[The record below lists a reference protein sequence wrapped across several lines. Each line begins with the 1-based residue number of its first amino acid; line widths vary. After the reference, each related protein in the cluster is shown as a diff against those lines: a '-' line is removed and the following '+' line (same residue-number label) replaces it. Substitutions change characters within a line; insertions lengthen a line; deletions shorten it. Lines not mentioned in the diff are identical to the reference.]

1 LFTSI
6 IKEKKMMKNYVKG
19 ISITFAA
26 LVLAACGST
35 VPSETPSSSTPVS
48 SEVSLT
54 SIVIAG
60 ATDVTIPFNEAFNLR
75 TGVTA
80 TGNNGMNYTSNITFS
95 STSSA
100 VNTST
105 GDLDT
110 TKTGVHAVRYQVSVG
125 SVVVQQWRN
134 ITVGQPESTGGM
146 LINPD
151 FALGTAGWDDKYA
164 GAPFFEGDGGT
175 LGLST
180 ESGQLKAVVVAGA
193 NPWTPRFGQ
202 AKVPFEIGETYEVS
216 FFARSSVNKTIRVQ
230 VGEQY
235 AGAPYFA
242 NFLSIEG
249 FDFSITTTMTKYS
262 FTFTHNVFV
271 PEVDPGSLLFNL
283 GNVGGRVDATMFFD
297 DISIEETVLGVDT
310 TAPIISGVPATKDVL
325 INSVFNPLAGVTAFD
340 AVDGVITSDIVVEI
354 LNSTSQVVSAVN
366 TSALGT
372 FTINYSVED
381 EAGNEAT
388 ASTVIT
394 IVDTLPA
401 QQWVGY
407 GYEVAQTA
415 TNVSLTY
422 TNVAAE
428 WWTNNAQLPVVGFDG
443 TKTKVDFPFVGVSG
457 QSYLFK
463 IEGGPAGGLYASEL
477 AIVADGTK
485 QTISLPL
492 TSLTQEQRSNLNLII
507 VFAQTLGASGTLVVD
522 NWVY

>member
-1 LFTSI
+1 
-6 IKEKKMMKNYVKG
+6 MMKNYVKG

-60 ATDVTIPFNEAFNLR
+60 AADVTIPFNEAFNLR

-95 STSSA
+95 STSAA

-249 FDFSITTTMTKYS
+249 FDFNITTTMIKYS
-262 FTFTHNVFV
+262 FTFTHNRFV
-271 PEVDPGSLLFNL
+271 PLEDPGSLLFNL
-283 GNVGGRVDATMFFD
+283 GNVGGQVNATMFFD

-354 LNSTSQVVSAVN
+354 LNSASQVVSAVN

-381 EAGNEAT
+381 EAGNKAT
-388 ASTVIT
+388 ARTVIT

-422 TNVAAE
+422 ADVGAE

-507 VFAQTLGASGTLVVD
+507 VFAQTLGASGTIVVD
-522 NWVY
+522 NWAY

>member
-1 LFTSI
+1 
-6 IKEKKMMKNYVKG
+6 MMKNYVKG

-60 ATDVTIPFNEAFNLR
+60 AADVTIPFNEAFNLR
-75 TGVTA
+75 AGVTA

-95 STSSA
+95 STSAA

-164 GAPFFEGDGGT
+164 GAPFFEADGGT

-249 FDFSITTTMTKYS
+249 FDFNITTTMTKYS
-262 FTFTHNVFV
+262 FTFTHNLFV
-271 PEVDPGSLLFNL
+271 PLEDPGSLLFNL
-283 GNVGGRVDATMFFD
+283 GNIGGLVNATMFFD

-325 INSVFNPLAGVTAFD
+325 INSVFNPLTGVTAFD

-354 LNSTSQVVSAVN
+354 LNSASQVVSAVN

-381 EAGNEAT
+381 EAGNKAT
-388 ASTVIT
+388 SSTLIS
-394 IVDTLPA
+394 IVEVLPFPR
-401 QQWVGY
+401 WVGY
-407 GYEVAQTA
+407 GFEVVQTE
-415 TNVSLTY
+415 TNASLTY
-422 TNVAAE
+422 GPVSPDNPY
-428 WWTNNAQLPVVGFDG
+428 TNNAQLPGVVFDG
-443 TKTKVDFPFVGVSG
+443 TKTKIDFPFVGVSG
-457 QSYLFK
+457 QKYLFK
-463 IEGGPAGGLYASEL
+463 FEGGGNAREL
-477 AIVADGTK
+477 EITADGTK
-485 QTISLPL
+485 QTLSL
-492 TSLTQEQRSNLNLII
+492 SLADLNESQRAGLNLVV
-507 VFAQTLGASGTLVVD
+507 VFALTANASGTIVVD
-522 NWVY
+522 NWTY

>member
-1 LFTSI
+1 
-6 IKEKKMMKNYVKG
+6 
-19 ISITFAA
+19 
-26 LVLAACGST
+26 
-35 VPSETPSSSTPVS
+35 
-48 SEVSLT
+48 
-54 SIVIAG
+54 
-60 ATDVTIPFNEAFNLR
+60 
-75 TGVTA
+75 
-80 TGNNGMNYTSNITFS
+80 
-95 STSSA
+95 
-100 VNTST
+100 
-105 GDLDT
+105 
-110 TKTGVHAVRYQVSVG
+110 
-125 SVVVQQWRN
+125 
-134 ITVGQPESTGGM
+134 
-146 LINPD
+146 
-151 FALGTAGWDDKYA
+151 
-164 GAPFFEGDGGT
+164 
-175 LGLST
+175 
-180 ESGQLKAVVVAGA
+180 
-193 NPWTPRFGQ
+193 
-202 AKVPFEIGETYEVS
+202 
-216 FFARSSVNKTIRVQ
+216 
-230 VGEQY
+230 
-235 AGAPYFA
+235 
-242 NFLSIEG
+242 
-249 FDFSITTTMTKYS
+249 
-262 FTFTHNVFV
+262 
-271 PEVDPGSLLFNL
+271 
-283 GNVGGRVDATMFFD
+283 
-297 DISIEETVLGVDT
+297 VLGVDT

-381 EAGNEAT
+381 EAGNKAT
-388 ASTVIT
+388 ARTVIT

-407 GYEVAQTA
+407 GFEVVQTA

-463 IEGGPAGGLYASEL
+463 IEGGPAGGLYGSEL

-522 NWVY
+522 NWTY